1 MADID
6 VVLLTADKY
15 LDANQQGPL
24 VQNVRL
30 EDGLVAEALENEG
43 LRIDINSL
51 SDKIFDWSSA

>member
-6 VVLLTADKY
+6 VVLLTANKY
-15 LDANQQGPL
+15 LDANKQGPI

-43 LRIDINSL
+43 LRIDI
-51 SDKIFDWSSA
+51 K